1 MNRLLSG
8 GGGQNRLK
16 FPFILKLKQKFQRF
30 RRKKRLNSRLLHYV
44 EKLTPP
50 TYLTKIDIHLADS
63 CNLNCFGCSHFSQ
76 IAQSKFLDIQA
87 YERDIKALSAVTQ
100 GFIGKIQ
107 LMGGEPLAKS
117 KL

>member
-76 IAQSKFLDIQA
+76 IAQSKFPDIQA

>member
-1 MNRLLSG
+1 M
-8 GGGQNRLK
+8 
-16 FPFILKLKQKFQRF
+16 
-30 RRKKRLNSRLLHYV
+30 HYV

-50 TYLTKIDIHLADS
+50 AYLTKIDIHLADS

-76 IAQSKFLDIQA
+76 IAQSKFPDIQA

-107 LMGGEPLAKS
+107 LMGGEQPLNPNCKDFFALHTQIFS
-117 KL
+117 